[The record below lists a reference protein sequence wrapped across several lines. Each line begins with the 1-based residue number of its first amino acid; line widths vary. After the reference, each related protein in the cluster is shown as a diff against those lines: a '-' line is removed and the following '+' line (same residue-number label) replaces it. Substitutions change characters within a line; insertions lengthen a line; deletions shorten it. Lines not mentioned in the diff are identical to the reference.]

1 MADYKNMIKGTLNVL
16 GNKAKNYVESGSLK
30 ETYDRGTTTA
40 KCYANIAKLNVQ
52 INGELEEQKKA
63 FLEIGRLYY
72 DMHRNDPEPRFA
84 GLFEQISEIDTKIE
98 TMREE
103 LFAAKAAVET
113 AKKSGDISVEIVEEE
128 VTE

>member
-84 GLFEQISEIDTKIE
+84 GLFEQISEIDAKIE

-113 AKKSGDISVEIVEEE
+113 ARNSSDISVEIVEEE

>member
-84 GLFEQISEIDTKIE
+84 GLFEQISEIDAKIE

-113 AKKSGDISVEIVEEE
+113 AKSNPDISVEIVEED

>member
-1 MADYKNMIKGTLNVL
+1 MADYKSIIKGTVRYL
-16 GNKAKNYVESGSLK
+16 GKKAKNITENSAVREV
-30 ETYDRGTTTA
+30 YDRSSTTA

-84 GLFEQISEIDTKIE
+84 GLFEQISEIDAKIE

-113 AKKSGDISVEIVEEE
+113 AKSNPDISVEIVEED

>member
-16 GNKAKNYVESGSLK
+16 GNKAKNYVESGALK
-30 ETYDRGTTTA
+30 DTYDRGTTTA

-84 GLFEQISEIDTKIE
+84 GLFEQISEIDAKIE

-113 AKKSGDISVEIVEEE
+113 AKSNPDISVEIVEED

>member
-16 GNKAKNYVESGSLK
+16 GNKAKNYVESGALK
-30 ETYDRGTTTA
+30 DTYDRGTTTA

-84 GLFEQISEIDTKIE
+84 GLFEQISEIDAKIE

-113 AKKSGDISVEIVEEE
+113 AKSNPDISVEIVEDE
-128 VTE
+128 VSE